1 MCRKKIPQVYR
12 KKRESNLR
20 LFVDDSRWNAIKQA
34 FPTEVEKRLN
44 EDRLK
49 KEEEKR
55 NNRLIR
61 RIIKVNLNFKMPFV
75 DYRKTPY
82 LVPGTS

>member
-20 LFVDDSRWNAIKQA
+20 PFVDDSRWNTIKQA
-34 FPTEVEKRLN
+34 FPNEVKKRVN

-49 KEEEKR
+49 KEEERKSS
-55 NNRLIR
+55 RLIR
-61 RIIKVNLNFKMPFV
+61 QIIRVNALYFK
-75 DYRKTPY
+75 
-82 LVPGTS
+82 L